1 MKARRITTAAA
12 ALVLAASMMQAQAVF
27 ASTHEEYNEVALD
40 TGADRNSQ
48 IVSVNVPITIE
59 GKELRLVAT
68 GLREDNKDA
77 FIKAIEDNYKT
88 SESTPLYIQDASF
101 VDAEKF
107 DVISPIYDSALCW
120 AASASNVLWLTG
132 WAQQYA
138 DPLTGN
144 SMNSEDDVFELFRK
158 GFINRGGE
166 TNKGF
171 DWFFDGI
178 FFVSGSGKHSFPI
191 NQQNPALGVEKSFVA
206 SEVCDVYDV
215 TKAPSD
221 ISKLLNLDRESDDPR
236 GFGLSIGG
244 TFDDYLGMSSHAVT
258 AEGIIYDPEEE
269 DLANRYKAV
278 IIIDSDNDAD
288 AEYELDP
295 EEELDTERLCNYKA
309 ARPNSYTVYNLKN
322 RTLQDGHNVWELV
335 NYSSD
340 TTYPYVIF
348 DIMSFPLYDRE
359 LLDANKETEGSAK
372 QYENVDLVLDY
383 IFTTNQDEPQFIPF
397 KERIEEDAVRDF
409 SMDDMI
415 NLNVFVAN
423 QSSVVLNKDYPGGN
437 KITFEWTVTNK
448 ADGSVARTGTE
459 QLEEDIYTNT
469 ESAFLLHLNNKD
481 GALEKWEPG
490 EYTVTLKINPDK
502 AVVESYYLNN
512 KDMSFDFTIYP
523 DAIEESSVSESE
535 SETSSE
541 TGSDITA
548 DSDTDSKPDSKAAE
562 TAYAESKPDADS
574 KSPAAVN
581 TASAANPSTGA
592 AAGALA
598 AAAIGAAAI
607 IVSKKKK

>member
-158 GFINRGGE
+158 GFINKGGE

-191 NQQNPALGVEKSFVA
+191 NQQDPALGVEKSFVA

-221 ISKLLNLDRESDDPR
+221 ISKLLNLDRESDDPC

-244 TFDDYLGMSSHAVT
+244 TFDDYLGMPEHAVT

-295 EEELDTERLCNYKA
+295 EEEPDTERLCNYKA
-309 ARPNSYTVYNLKN
+309 ARPNSYTVYDLKN

-340 TTYPYVIF
+340 ATYPYVIF

-359 LLDANKETEGSAK
+359 LIDANKETEGSAK

-383 IFTTNQDEPQFIPF
+383 IFTTNQDEPQFMPF
-397 KERIEEDAVRDF
+397 KDRIEEDAVRDF

-448 ADGSVARTGTE
+448 ADGSVAWTGTE

-502 AVVESYYLNN
+502 AVIESYYLNN

-548 DSDTDSKPDSKAAE
+548 DSDTDSKPDSKTAE

-574 KSPAAVN
+574 KSPEAVN